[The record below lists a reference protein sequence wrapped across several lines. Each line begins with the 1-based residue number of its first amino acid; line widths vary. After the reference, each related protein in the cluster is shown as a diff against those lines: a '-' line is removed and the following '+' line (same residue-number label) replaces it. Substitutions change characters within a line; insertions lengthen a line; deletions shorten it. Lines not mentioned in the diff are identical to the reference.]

1 MPHVIA
7 IFGKSCVGK
16 SVVAKELATA
26 LNLPVRHCGDAVKV
40 RALDLGVDVTGLPL
54 AEHQA
59 IDQETR
65 ALAEKS
71 TKDIIIEGNFLD
83 AVLDGVPEV
92 LFVHLICEDNARA
105 KRFIQRSNDQ
115 ASEQDLHL
123 RDASDASHREKLYKL
138 PSILRRELTIDTT
151 NITIDEVVRKIV
163 EWVNSD

>member
-26 LNLPVRHCGDAVKV
+26 LNLPVRHCGDIVKV
-40 RALDLGVDVTGLPL
+40 RALELEVDVTVLPL

-65 ALAEKS
+65 ELAEKS

-92 LFVHLICEDNARA
+92 LFVHLTCEDSARA
-105 KRFIQRSNDQ
+105 QRFIQRSNGQ
-115 ASEQDLHL
+115 ASEQDFYL
-123 RDASDASHREKLYKL
+123 RDSSDASHRERFYKP
-138 PSILRRELTIDTT
+138 PSVPRRELTIDTT
-151 NITIDEVVRKIV
+151 DITIDDIVRKIV
-163 EWVNSD
+163 EWVS